1 MKELLLERFSFLEK
15 AGTDHTGHVYRPR
28 RQNGILTDYPVFPG
42 AEFLLTE
49 YQGSHITVPQM
60 PPGKLLLI
68 HCCLEGRLEWTCS
81 TKECVC
87 LNPGDIALHML
98 DCCSLSEIS
107 LPMGFY
113 RGITVLLDTET
124 FSAHLPD
131 ALGEAGFSTEKLTAG
146 LDAHKPV
153 ILLPV
158 SETGHALFSMPD
170 RTSKLC
176 CEPYLQIKLQE
187 LLLLFCFQ
195 DLCVL
200 PARPSCQASV
210 ERTVRAVREKLVAD
224 LKSRP
229 TIAELSKEFLI
240 NSSALKDG
248 FKAVYGQ
255 PIAQYMKACRIHRA
269 ASLLASTDLSVKE
282 IALAVGYESQSKFSA
297 AFKEIMKV
305 SPAKYRA
312 RVLMRDAKKPAET
325 AIDL

>member
-107 LPMGFY
+107 LPMGFD

-131 ALGEAGFSTEKLTAG
+131 ALGEAGWRAVG
-146 LDAHKPV
+146 H
-153 ILLPV
+153 
-158 SETGHALFSMPD
+158 GHAHN
-170 RTSKLC
+170 
-176 CEPYLQIKLQE
+176 
-187 LLLLFCFQ
+187 
-195 DLCVL
+195 
-200 PARPSCQASV
+200 A
-210 ERTVRAVREKLVAD
+210 
-224 LKSRP
+224 
-229 TIAELSKEFLI
+229 
-240 NSSALKDG
+240 
-248 FKAVYGQ
+248 
-255 PIAQYMKACRIHRA
+255 
-269 ASLLASTDLSVKE
+269 
-282 IALAVGYESQSKFSA
+282 
-297 AFKEIMKV
+297 
-305 SPAKYRA
+305 
-312 RVLMRDAKKPAET
+312 
-325 AIDL
+325 